1 MDNTK
6 IEPIALSVGS
16 YDSDRWSPQKQHDL
30 FDKIKSMNS
39 KVYDELLKRAKIM
52 NGHSLDMISIPTKM
66 TWQEVIDTEDGYI
79 INTIINRKELS
90 ALYLNDQGFINW
102 IMKTPKS
109 GTKFMEELKKEYN

>member
-6 IEPIALSVGS
+6 IEPIALSVAS
-16 YDSDRWSPQKQHDL
+16 DDSVRWSPQKQHDL
-30 FDKIKSMNS
+30 FDKIKNINS
-39 KVYDELLKRAKIM
+39 KVYEKLLKRAKIM

-90 ALYLNDQGFINW
+90 ALYLNDRGFIDW
-102 IMKTPKS
+102 IMKTPES